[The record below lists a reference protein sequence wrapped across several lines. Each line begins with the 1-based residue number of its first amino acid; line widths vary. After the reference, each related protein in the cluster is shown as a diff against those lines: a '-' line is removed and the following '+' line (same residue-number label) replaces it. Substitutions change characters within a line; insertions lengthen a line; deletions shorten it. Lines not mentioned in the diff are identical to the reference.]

1 MKIERKNEFDIL
13 KSKMDIDTLHTY
25 NVKQINESVP
35 LLDKIMEENAVS
47 TFDLITLLREKY
59 DGSLREAYHNAS
71 IDGFVNSR
79 FNCVYLSRIL
89 KDELQKIGIE
99 AHYLSYQARLYA
111 LDSGDKKIKEAHVSL
126 IYPAIYNDKIIYTIY
141 DPGLKIP
148 IPITFYD
155 KETYEKKI
163 DTNLNVGVEYD
174 SSNIEYPNAIRM
186 YGISPYSYTD
196 FPHLIYQR
204 FNPNYL
210 IDNLGEMLYPVS
222 LKLLTGYKATI
233 FSKDFNKK
241 AYIKLNHIDNSIEY
255 CDYEEGMVKS
265 LCYKNIMKV
274 DRNFLI
280 NELSSICDKL
290 KIDVNEIV
298 DDILFMID
306 VNNEFMKEIMDKDV
320 LNEYKKVRKR

>member
-13 KSKMDIDTLHTY
+13 KSKIDIDKLHTY
-25 NVKQINESVP
+25 NIKQINESVP

-59 DGSLREAYHNAS
+59 DGSLKEAYHNAS

-79 FNCVYLSRIL
+79 FNCVYLSRIM
-89 KDELQKIGIE
+89 KDELKKIGIE

-126 IYPAIYNDKIIYTIY
+126 IYPAIHNDKIIYTIY

-155 KETYEKKI
+155 RESYEKEI

-174 SSNIEYPNAIRM
+174 SSNIEYPNAIKM

-298 DDILFMID
+298 EDILFMVD

-320 LNEYKKVRKR
+320 LNEYKKARKR

>member
-13 KSKMDIDTLHTY
+13 KSKIDIDKLRTY
-25 NVKQINESVP
+25 NVEQINESVF

-59 DGSLREAYHNAS
+59 DGSLKESYHNAS
-71 IDGFVNSR
+71 INGFVNSK

-89 KDELQKIGIE
+89 KDELKKLGID
-99 AHYLSYQARLYA
+99 AQYLSHQARLYA

-126 IYPAIYNDKIIYTIY
+126 IYPAIHNDKIIYTIY

-155 KETYEKKI
+155 RETYEKEI
-163 DTNLNVGVEYD
+163 NNNLNVGIEYD
-174 SSNIEYPNAIRM
+174 SSNIEYPNAIKM

-210 IDNLGEMLYPVS
+210 IDNLGEMLYPIS

-233 FSKDFNKK
+233 FSKDFNKR
-241 AYIKLNHIDNSIEY
+241 AYIKLDHIDKSVEY
-255 CDYEEGMVKS
+255 CDYEKGIVKS
-265 LCYKNIMKV
+265 LSYKDIMIV
-274 DRNFLI
+274 DRNYLI

-298 DDILFMID
+298 DDIIFMID
-306 VNNEFMKEIMDKDV
+306 VNNEFMEEIMDKDV
-320 LNEYKKVRKR
+320 LNEYKKIRKR

>member
-1 MKIERKNEFDIL
+1 MKIERKNEFDIS
-13 KSKMDIDTLHTY
+13 KSKIDIDKLHTY
-25 NVKQINESVP
+25 NIKQINESVP

-59 DGSLREAYHNAS
+59 DGSLKEAYHNAS

-79 FNCVYLSRIL
+79 FNCVYLSRIM
-89 KDELQKIGIE
+89 KDELKKIGIE

-126 IYPAIYNDKIIYTIY
+126 IYPAIHNDKIIYTIY

-155 KETYEKKI
+155 RESYEKEI

-174 SSNIEYPNAIRM
+174 SSNIEYPNAIKM

-298 DDILFMID
+298 EDILFMVD

-320 LNEYKKVRKR
+320 LNEYKKARKR

>member
-13 KSKMDIDTLHTY
+13 KSKIDIDKLHTY
-25 NVKQINESVP
+25 NIKQINESVP

-59 DGSLREAYHNAS
+59 DGSLKEAYHNAS

-79 FNCVYLSRIL
+79 FNCVYLSRIM
-89 KDELQKIGIE
+89 KDELKKIGIE

-126 IYPAIYNDKIIYTIY
+126 IYPAIHNDKIIYTIY

-155 KETYEKKI
+155 RESYEKEI

-174 SSNIEYPNAIRM
+174 SSNIEYPNSIKM

-298 DDILFMID
+298 EDILFMVD

-320 LNEYKKVRKR
+320 LNEYKKARKR